1 MPDSGPPLAPN
12 GGGPHDPGMEARV
25 SVLENDVKDIKADLR
40 RIMVDIAEIK
50 GRVSQMPTSVQ
61 LLFMQAGLIVTL
73 FGAAFALLKLAG
85 H

>member
-1 MPDSGPPLAPN
+1 MPDSGQPLAPG
-12 GGGPHDPGMEARV
+12 GGGPHDPRMEARV

-40 RIMVDIAEIK
+40 RIMLDTAEIK

>member
-1 MPDSGPPLAPN
+1 M
-12 GGGPHDPGMEARV
+12 HARV
-25 SVLENDVKDIKADLR
+25 SVLENDVKDKADLR

-50 GRVSQMPTSVQ
+50 GRVLQMLTSVQ
-61 LLFMQAGLIVTL
+61 LLFRQAGLIVTL

>member
-1 MPDSGPPLAPN
+1 MPDSGQPLAPS

-25 SVLENDVKDIKADLR
+25 SVLESDVKDIKSDLR
-40 RIMVDIAEIK
+40 RIMLDTAEIK

-61 LLFMQAGLIVTL
+61 LIFMQAGLIVTL